1 MFTLS
6 TRSLASLTG
15 VHPDLQRLV
24 RRAGELCDAEGLDF
38 IVTDGCRTIDQQ
50 KAFVAA
56 GKSQTMH
63 SRHLGGFAIDF
74 VARVQGR
81 VTYDVEQMTEIAKRF
96 KEAADELQIPIEW
109 GGDWHS
115 FKDTPH
121 IQLSKRQ
128 YPDYD
133 LDNGWKANA

>member
-6 TRSLASLTG
+6 TRSLASLAG

-24 RRAGELCDAEGLDF
+24 RRTGELCDAKGLDF
-38 IVTDGCRTIDQQ
+38 IVTDGCRSLEQQ

-74 VARVQGR
+74 VARIQGR
-81 VTYDVEQMTEIAKRF
+81 VTYDVTAMTEISELF
-96 KEAADELQIPIEW
+96 KEAANELQIPIEW

-121 IQLSKRQ
+121 IQLAKKQ

-133 LDNGWKANA
+133 DTNGR